1 MRKSSAMDIEDRI
14 EELVTEISIKSGY
27 WVRLARKAVDEIKH
41 LRASEAALLVQLN
54 GLKDALAQAEGVI
67 EDLRGEPEIDWIE

>member
-1 MRKSSAMDIEDRI
+1 VDIEDRI

-27 WVRLARKAVDEIKH
+27 GLRLLRKAVEEIKR
-41 LRASEAALLVQLN
+41 LRVSEAALLVQLD

-67 EDLRGEPEIDWIE
+67 EELRTAEPEDWFG

>member
-1 MRKSSAMDIEDRI
+1 VDIEDRI

-27 WVRLARKAVDEIKH
+27 GLRLLHKAVEEIKR
-41 LRASEAALLVQLN
+41 LRVSEAALLVQLD

-67 EDLRGEPEIDWIE
+67 EDLREEPEVDWIE